1 MMTQSYLNLKRLS
14 LEPRHIKILT
24 EDNDYVFYDTEKPLF
39 YILNTFLNIKEC
51 FISFGNL

>member
-1 MMTQSYLNLKRLS
+1 MMTQSYLNPKRLS
-14 LEPRHIKILT
+14 LEPRHNRILT

-51 FISFGNL
+51 FISIGNL